1 MYSTRLSEFG
11 CIRHR
16 EYSCIG
22 ASPDG
27 INTDPESERYGRLLE
42 IKNPVNRDLTGIPKE
57 EYWVQMQIQME
68 TCDLDEC
75 DFFETVFK
83 DYSETEFYEDTTH
96 EYRGVILYFVQ
107 RISVGDIN
115 AYVSATNSPKYE
127 YMPLDIPITREAVE
141 EWIGETRMRL
151 RRDWS
156 LYETQYWYLADYS
169 CITVPRSKEWFCQA
183 LPRIEEVWNTILKER
198 DTGYEHRAS
207 KKRILKTEV
216 VQGDASSD
224 SQYIKNMPVVS
235 GVCLVKL
242 DHA

>member
-1 MYSTRLSEFG
+1 
-11 CIRHR
+11 
-16 EYSCIG
+16 
-22 ASPDG
+22 
-27 INTDPESERYGRLLE
+27 
-42 IKNPVNRDLTGIPKE
+42 
-57 EYWVQMQIQME
+57 
-68 TCDLDEC
+68 
-75 DFFETVFK
+75 
-83 DYSETEFYEDTTH
+83 
-96 EYRGVILYFVQ
+96 
-107 RISVGDIN
+107 VGDIN

-242 DHA
+242 DHV